1 MNPLHD
7 PDPIRAS
14 LRDAMRALYPSV
26 KLPPPRA
33 PWPFPA
39 TLPDHGHAPTRDSQR
54 DALES
59 APPAPF

>member
-14 LRDAMRALYPSV
+14 ALDAMRALYPSV

-39 TLPDHGHAPTRDSQR
+39 TLPDHGHAPTRDGQR